1 MAETNTMQ
9 GVGRADLNAVK
20 SVIRRQRYITA
31 ARRLERVITHQ
42 DPDKKTQQKTK
53 RLERSLRSWIQ
64 YFGKQDFY
72 LRFSPDHHE
81 AIDTLE
87 RCINHGEQYA
97 LAMPRG
103 SGKTTITQ
111 WGLLYAMLTG
121 KRRYITYIAA
131 TDKLAQAAHDF
142 IKLRL
147 ETSDLLHEHYPH
159 VTTYVRA
166 AEGKPLRAANMIRAD
181 MKGIGFR
188 WTKDEIALPDVTN
201 EGQIDDKGAKIPRE
215 KATGYPSN
223 GVIMRTAGIA
233 GAVRGAKKDHAEEA
247 STRPD
252 FVILDDPQTRD
263 SSQSETQT
271 ETRENI
277 INGDVLGL
285 AGPDIKIAAAMLC
298 TVITPG
304 DLSSRFLD
312 HKLHPEWQGKT
323 TKMVVKWPDAQD
335 TLWSEYGDLWRQD
348 QIAGTKKALKFYRK
362 NRKAMDK
369 GGVVSWPQR
378 KLKGD
383 ISALQHAQDLLLSR
397 GSQFYSEYQN
407 DPQTRISSVYT
418 LTPHLIMSRTDKERQ
433 PGEIPEWTEL
443 IIAASDINPS
453 YALTSA
459 VTAFGGDQR
468 AAVLWYHIDP
478 MSADNSLTE
487 MQMRA
492 AVYAQLSATGQILQ
506 HLPCKPHNWYIDAG
520 GTPQGCVIEF
530 SANSRQICGVQ
541 AWACFGQGFKKYRQ
555 THRTYRI
562 TPGENLHTVTKRGQM
577 ERWVLWHADYWREI
591 SQRGWTGSPGAP
603 GSISLPAG
611 YHKEFAEQICREQ
624 LTLKQVDSAGG
635 IVWNWH
641 TASGAHDF
649 GDVMAQT
656 FMGAAHSGIGS
667 SGAVV
672 QAAATRKR
680 YTREQLRGGK

>member
-1 MAETNTMQ
+1 MATTDNIAQ
-9 GVGRADLNAVK
+9 SDLNAVK
-20 SVIRRQRYITA
+20 AVLKRQRYITA
-31 ARRLERVITHQ
+31 ARKLERVVTHT
-42 DPDKKTQQKTK
+42 DPDAKTQKKTQQLEKSLK
-53 RLERSLRSWIQ
+53 RWIE

-72 LRFSPDHHE
+72 LKFSPDHLE

-103 SGKTTITQ
+103 SGKTTVTQ
-111 WGLLYAMLTG
+111 WALLYAMLTG
-121 KRRYITYIAA
+121 RRRYITYIAA
-131 TDKLAQAAHDF
+131 TDKLAQAAHEF

-147 ETSDLLHEHYPH
+147 ETSDLLHDHYPH
-159 VTTYVRA
+159 VTTYVRN
-166 AEGKPLRAANMIRAD
+166 AEGKPLRAANMLRAD
-181 MKGIGFR
+181 MKNPGFK
-188 WTKDEIALPDVTN
+188 WTKDEIALPDVTTQ
-201 EGQIDDKGAKIPRE
+201 GQDDGKGGKIPQE
-215 KATGYPSN
+215 KATGYASN
-223 GVIMRTAGIA
+223 GVIMRTAGIT
-233 GAVRGAKKDHAEEA
+233 GAVRGSKKDHAKKA
-247 STRPD
+247 SSRPD
-252 FVILDDPQTRD
+252 FVILDDPQTRE
-263 SSQSETQT
+263 SAESQTQT

-285 AGPDIKIAAAMLC
+285 AGPDIKIAAVMLC
-298 TVITPG
+298 TIIAQN
-304 DLSSRFLD
+304 DLSDRFLN
-312 HKLHPEWQGKT
+312 HELHPEWQGKT
-323 TKMVVKWPDAQD
+323 TRMVVKWPDAQD

-348 QIAGTKKALKFYRK
+348 QINQTKNALKFYRR

-369 GGVVSWPQR
+369 GGVISWPQR
-378 KLKGD
+378 KLKD
-383 ISALQHAQDLLLSR
+383 DVSALQHAQDLLLSR
-397 GSQFYSEYQN
+397 GNQFYSEYQN

-418 LTPHLIMSRTDKERQ
+418 LNPHLIMTRTDKTRQ
-433 PGEIPEWTEL
+433 PGEIPEWAEL
-443 IIAASDINPS
+443 IIASSDINPS

-487 MQMRA
+487 MQIRA

-520 GTPQGCVIEF
+520 GTPQGCVIDF
-530 SANSRQICGVQ
+530 AANSREICDIQ

-555 THRTYRI
+555 THRTHRI
-562 TPGENLHTVTKRGQM
+562 QPGENLHTVIKRGAA

-591 SQRGWTGSPGAP
+591 MQRGWTGSPGAP

-611 YHKEFAEQICREQ
+611 HHKEFAEQICREQ

-635 IVWNWH
+635 VVWNWH
-641 TASGAHDF
+641 TAPGAHDY

-656 FMGAAHSGIGS
+656 FMGAAHSGVGS
-667 SGAVV
+667 SGAVTQV
-672 QAAATRKR
+672 ATTRKR
-680 YTREQLRGGK
+680 YTRNQLRGAR